1 MTTIPTNVSLLY
13 PLKTSENRKFA
24 YIFRGYRS
32 GAMVE
37 NEVNTIHRLS
47 GEFSASLILYA
58 LLETVTCLLHSVP
71 HSFFIIQGVIL
82 KVIHY

>member
-1 MTTIPTNVSLLY
+1 
-13 PLKTSENRKFA
+13 
-24 YIFRGYRS
+24 
-32 GAMVE
+32 MVE
-37 NEVNTIHRLS
+37 NEVNTIYRLS
-47 GEFSASLILYA
+47 SEFSASLILYA